1 MEHFITEIKIN
12 ELRHLSNIVISLN
25 PEKRQH
31 LLLTGKNGSGKT
43 SLLLA
48 LQEYLKAIN
57 SGVLADLFDSSWM
70 DQYRD
75 SIEILFS
82 EYKTLDA
89 LYKQGSFV
97 TAYFPANRK
106 MQILSANGVEAVR
119 LSNSYTID
127 SEPGELLQKYLV
139 HLKTQQSYARNEGDM
154 DTVNRIQKWF
164 ERFVYA
170 LQILL
175 EDTSITLEYDY
186 KEYDFKIHEN
196 GRKSF
201 RFNELSDGYSSV
213 IHIVSDLILRM
224 DGNWL
229 LKDTLSEYDAE
240 GIVLI
245 DELETHLHI
254 ELQKKIL
261 PFLTEFFPRIQFIVT
276 THSPYILNS
285 ISNAKAY
292 DLENCTELEGMYL
305 YSADALAEG
314 YFDADEYSDAL
325 KMRIERYQ
333 YLVGR
338 TELDEEERIERAK
351 LRVQLKG
358 IPRGLSQEARDKFE
372 EIEGKRL

>member
-57 SGVLADLFDSSWM
+57 SGVLAD
-70 DQYRD
+70 QYRD
-75 SIEILFS
+75 SIEIQFS
-82 EYKTLDA
+82 EYKILDA

-127 SEPGELLQKYLV
+127 SEPGELLQKYMV

-213 IHIVSDLILRM
+213 IPSASYSLKVSF
-224 DGNWL
+224 
-229 LKDTLSEYDAE
+229 KS
-240 GIVLI
+240 
-245 DELETHLHI
+245 
-254 ELQKKIL
+254 Q
-261 PFLTEFFPRIQFIVT
+261 FP
-276 THSPYILNS
+276 SILN
-285 ISNAKAY
+285 IK
-292 DLENCTELEGMYL
+292 
-305 YSADALAEG
+305 
-314 YFDADEYSDAL
+314 SDT
-325 KMRIERYQ
+325 M
-333 YLVGR
+333 
-338 TELDEEERIERAK
+338 
-351 LRVQLKG
+351 
-358 IPRGLSQEARDKFE
+358 
-372 EIEGKRL
+372 